1 MKNLHLIT
9 IFLVGIL
16 FSAGQLFSQNDLAGT
31 YYYQGNVLIPLPNI
45 HVELFDMDDTLIAS
59 TITGDDGTYLIEDV
73 PYGDYYI
80 ASSTNMASGGVTLV
94 DAYKVM
100 FYLFGWYDLTDM
112 EFEIADTDND
122 MEVTWDDLDEIMMFI
137 IFGTPFSG
145 GNWEFEDVT
154 VNFAARSVTIY
165 DSVNPWGSSS
175 GDVEGVWEPSGR
187 DITLMPSKYY
197 QPKQVNAASAEYII
211 GSDFNGNLNGFSLN
225 LGFAAS
231 EIEIVSLSGPDENF
245 TYSIDNEDG
254 VVKLAWLNEN
264 MGTST
269 VNGKQLFTLEVINLG
284 NQNGIAAEELLYLL
298 PGGVLID
305 SEGNKLKDT
314 EINLPLLE
322 NKQLSIEVGVYPNP
336 VVNRLNFNVVSNKQS
351 QACLSVY
358 DLSGKLV
365 HCIDGIAIHEGEQ
378 AIAVDVTNFLPGN
391 YVYSFDLKD
400 DNENVMG
407 RFVKS
412 K

>member
-1 MKNLHLIT
+1 MKNLRLLT
-9 IFLVGIL
+9 VFLVGIIL
-16 FSAGQLFSQNDLAGT
+16 SAGQLFSQNDLAGT
-31 YYYQGNVLIPLPNI
+31 YYYQGNVQVPLPDI
-45 HVELFDMDDTLIAS
+45 HVELFDMDNALIAT
-59 TITGDDGTYLIEDV
+59 TITGDDGSYLIEDI
-73 PYGDYYI
+73 PNGDYYI
-80 ASSTNMASGGVTLV
+80 VSSTNMASGGVTLE
-94 DAYKVM
+94 DAYKVL

-122 MEVTWDDLDEIMMFI
+122 GDVTWNDYGEIMMFI

-145 GNWEFEDVT
+145 GDWEFEDVN
-154 VNFAARSVTIY
+154 VNFAARTNGDTI
-165 DSVNPWGSSS
+165 NPWGSSS

-197 QPKQVNAASAEYII
+197 HPEQINAASAEYVI
-211 GSDFNGNLNGFSLN
+211 GADFNGNLNGFSLN

-245 TYSIDNEDG
+245 TYSIDNENG

-284 NQNGIAAEELLYLL
+284 GQEGIAAEELLYLL

-305 SEGNKLKDT
+305 SESNKLKDT

-322 NKQLSIEVGVYPNP
+322 NKQLNIEVGVYPNP
-336 VVNRLNFNVVSNKQS
+336 VVNRLNFNVNSNKQS
-351 QACLSVY
+351 QASLSVY

-365 HCIDGIAIHEGEQ
+365 HYVDGIAIHEGEQ
-378 AIAVDVTNFLPGN
+378 AIAVDVASFLPGN

>member
-1 MKNLHLIT
+1 MKKLQLLT
-9 IFLVGIL
+9 VFLVGFL
-16 FSAGQLFSQNDLAGT
+16 LSAGQLFPQNNLSGT
-31 YYYQGNVLIPLPNI
+31 YYYQGNVQVPLPNI
-45 HVELFDMDDTLIAS
+45 HVELFDMDNTLIAS
-59 TITGDDGTYLIEDV
+59 TITGDDGSYLIEDI
-73 PYGDYYI
+73 PFGDYYI

-100 FYLFGWYDLTDM
+100 FYLIGWYDLTDM

-122 MEVTWDDLDEIMMFI
+122 SDVTWDDLDEIMMFI

-145 GNWEFEDVT
+145 GDWEFEDVT
-154 VNFAARSVTIY
+154 VNFAARTIG

-175 GDVEGVWEPSGR
+175 GDVEGAWEPSGR
-187 DITLMPSKYY
+187 DIALMPSRYY
-197 QPKQVNAASAEYII
+197 HPEQVNTTTAAYVI
-211 GSDFNGNLNGFSLN
+211 GTGFNGDLNGFELN
-225 LGFAAS
+225 LGFAADN
-231 EIEIVSLSGPDENF
+231 IEIVRISGPDENF
-245 TYSIDNEDG
+245 TYSIDSERG
-254 VVKLAWLNEN
+254 VVKLAWLNKN

-269 VNGKQLFTLEVINLG
+269 VNGKQLFAIEVKNLG
-284 NQNGIAAEELLYLL
+284 NKDGIAAEELLYLL

-305 SEGNKLKDT
+305 SESNILKDT

-322 NKQLSIEVGVYPNP
+322 NKQLIVEVGVYPNP
-336 VVNRLNFNVVSNKQS
+336 VVNRLNFNVSSNKQS

-365 HCIDGIAIHEGEQ
+365 HYVDGVAIHEGEQ
-378 AIAVDVTNFLPGN
+378 AVTVDVTNLLPGN
-391 YVYSFDLKD
+391 YVYSFDLKE
-400 DNENVMG
+400 DNESVMG